1 MGSASKERLFGATI
15 KVAEAPT
22 RLPARAWNIRMK
34 GYGGPAQPSPLLRN
48 ALNAGHRYLEV
59 KCDGC
64 GTQNT
69 VDLTIIRRPK
79 EQRMRCKPCSEQRS
93 YLTSAAIWCGCC
105 AARLR
110 PKTTASLGIP
120 TTSGIGIEWE
130 MRPQGLHANSGSHQ
144 SRNNTQ
150 IAKPQRAANE
160 QSESQRSTSFTVGA
174 AS

>member
-1 MGSASKERLFGATI
+1 
-15 KVAEAPT
+15 
-22 RLPARAWNIRMK
+22 MK

-64 GTQNT
+64 GTHNT

-130 MRPQGLHANSGSHQ
+130 MRPQGLHANYGTASAQKQHPDRQTAEGGK
-144 SRNNTQ
+144 RKER
-150 IAKPQRAANE
+150 KPEKHVVQVHCRC
-160 QSESQRSTSFTVGA
+160 G
-174 AS
+174 